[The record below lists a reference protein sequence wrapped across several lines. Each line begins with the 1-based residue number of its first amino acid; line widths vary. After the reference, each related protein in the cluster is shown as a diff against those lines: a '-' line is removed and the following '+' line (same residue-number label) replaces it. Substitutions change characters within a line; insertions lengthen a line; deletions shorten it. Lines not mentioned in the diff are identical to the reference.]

1 MCPLEDSQQPLPRS
15 STDTDTNRNDIIQT
29 CETYHLTSKNCLL
42 MMIKL
47 PFRKKYL
54 YYFEQEYFV
63 YITDRQVNC
72 PPIKFWY
79 WHIRYI
85 SPISDVW
92 PTVHSTLRP
101 LHRRG
106 LRAHLS
112 LALWVALVLHGNWIY
127 FLLNIF
133 KAKYISGPI
142 PHHCDG
148 PRFHLHPGPDVSWQ
162 VIIYKKLNFDLKY
175 WVSHFPPGNSV
186 FYYLGHFIS
195 PQHSRVLS
203 KLLIYRYNF
212 I

>member
-15 STDTDTNRNDIIQT
+15 STDTDTNMNDIIQT

-63 YITDRQVNC
+63 YTSKYKL

-79 WHIRYI
+79 WHMRHI
-85 SPISDVW
+85 SATPDVR
-92 PTVHSTLRP
+92 PAVHSALRP

-127 FLLNIF
+127 FLLKYFQGQIYFRSNTSSLWRPSF
-133 KAKYISGPI
+133 PSTPWSWCLLTGDYLQKA
-142 PHHCDG
+142 
-148 PRFHLHPGPDVSWQ
+148 
-162 VIIYKKLNFDLKY
+162 
-175 WVSHFPPGNSV
+175 
-186 FYYLGHFIS
+186 
-195 PQHSRVLS
+195 
-203 KLLIYRYNF
+203 
-212 I
+212 